1 MLIKDYVAIS
11 IIHHSAVFVFN
22 LLLLDQNLCC
32 LAMCTTAKSINMRK
46 NGLHGDNFR
55 EGIFVSEREIIIDKS
70 LRKAF
75 HLFFMNCRCFLVMN
89 HHTAT
94 GHNTKTKCLI
104 LYRSSFCQNISD
116 ALWDPLHKRPLKMSC
131 GIWHKDIST
140 LVSNSKLRYFRM
152 QNLGFEHALMP
163 S

>member
-32 LAMCTTAKSINMRK
+32 LAMWTTAKSINMTK

-55 EGIFVSEREIIIDKS
+55 EGIFISEWGIITEKS

-75 HLFFMNCRCFLVMN
+75 RLFFSWSLGVSMVIVFMCLHCCICDIICWYMIKTNRSCNHLDKNCLWYASVCSFACSIN
-89 HHTAT
+89 WP
-94 GHNTKTKCLI
+94 GNT
-104 LYRSSFCQNISD
+104 Y
-116 ALWDPLHKRPLKMSC
+116 
-131 GIWHKDIST
+131 
-140 LVSNSKLRYFRM
+140 SKLKKWCTFCI
-152 QNLGFEHALMP
+152 LL
-163 S
+163 

>member
-32 LAMCTTAKSINMRK
+32 LAMCTTAKSINMTK

-55 EGIFVSEREIIIDKS
+55 EGIFISEWEIIIEKS

-75 HLFFMNCRCFLVMN
+75 HLFFMNFRCFWLMN
-89 HHTAT
+89 RHTAT
-94 GHNTKTKCLI
+94 YTYWPQH
-104 LYRSSFCQNISD
+104 
-116 ALWDPLHKRPLKMSC
+116 
-131 GIWHKDIST
+131 
-140 LVSNSKLRYFRM
+140 
-152 QNLGFEHALMP
+152 
-163 S
+163 

>member
-32 LAMCTTAKSINMRK
+32 LAMWTTAKSINMTK

-55 EGIFVSEREIIIDKS
+55 EGIFIYEWGIIIEKS

-75 HLFFMNCRCFLVMN
+75 RLFFSWSLGVLMVIVFMCLHCCICDIICWYMIKTNILIIFQPSTYVYVDLEIIL
-89 HHTAT
+89 
-94 GHNTKTKCLI
+94 TKTAYGI
-104 LYRSSFCQNISD
+104 HLY
-116 ALWDPLHKRPLKMSC
+116 AHLH
-131 GIWHKDIST
+131 
-140 LVSNSKLRYFRM
+140 VV
-152 QNLGFEHALMP
+152 
-163 S
+163 